1 MTIKELTI
9 FLVTEYERSGSL
21 NRVCSMM
28 ATMLEYAY
36 KFSDDNTVHWQASF
50 SDKYNAANHKI
61 YKSLEKATTNLQ
73 NIIIFHP
80 LLRIQMGKEAIQVV
94 NLLDIPYLHAGS
106 RD

>member
-9 FLVTEYERSGSL
+9 VLVTEYERSGSL

-50 SDKYNAANHKI
+50 SDKYNAAVTTFIRVWRKPQLTYRTSSSSTLSSG
-61 YKSLEKATTNLQ
+61 YKWVK
-73 NIIIFHP
+73 
-80 LLRIQMGKEAIQVV
+80 K
-94 NLLDIPYLHAGS
+94 PYK
-106 RD
+106 